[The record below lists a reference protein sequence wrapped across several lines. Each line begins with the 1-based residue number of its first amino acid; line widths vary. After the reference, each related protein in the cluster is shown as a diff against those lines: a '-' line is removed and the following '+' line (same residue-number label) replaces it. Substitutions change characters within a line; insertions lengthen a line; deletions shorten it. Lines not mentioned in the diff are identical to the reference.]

1 MVEMKLDQT
10 DVQILLELQKNSRT
24 PLARIGKKVDLTEGA
39 VRARVKRLVQNGVI
53 ERFTISM
60 NREKLGNKVL
70 ARIGVDASPS
80 ELKTIAQELAKF
92 DEVYFVA
99 LATGTH
105 DVLVDVLAQ
114 DLDDLKKFVL
124 ERLGRTAGVRGMDTS
139 IVMETYKW
147 RGSYHLKV

>member
-1 MVEMKLDQT
+1 MKLDQT

-24 PLARIGKKVDLTEGA
+24 PLARIGKKIQLTEGA
-39 VRARVKRLVQNGVI
+39 VRARVKRLLHDGVI

-80 ELKTIAQELAKF
+80 ELKAIAQELARF
-92 DEVYFVA
+92 EEVYFVA

-114 DLDDLKKFVL
+114 DLDDLKKFLV
-124 ERLGRTAGVRGMDTS
+124 ERLGRTAGVLGMDTS